1 MFDLENFVTEYV
13 EMIKADVSEET
24 MMELT
29 KTLPTGEA
37 SDFYIDVSKSI
48 LAKLKEEDEVKFATE
63 INRLDNTVELMQ
75 FMATLADKNSDTPA
89 VTTEIGLD
97 TAAFEP
103 VEEES
108 TEAAAPALKAAS
120 EGEVDGDAPT
130 VEVEKSK

>member
-1 MFDLENFVTEYV
+1 MFDLETFVTEYV

-29 KTLPTGEA
+29 ETLPRGEG
-37 SDFYIDVSKSI
+37 SDFYIDVSKAI

-63 INRLDNTVELMQ
+63 IKRLDNTVQLME
-75 FMATLADKNSDTPA
+75 FMATLSDKNSDTA
-89 VTTEIGLD
+89 AITTELGLD

-103 VEEES
+103 VEETA